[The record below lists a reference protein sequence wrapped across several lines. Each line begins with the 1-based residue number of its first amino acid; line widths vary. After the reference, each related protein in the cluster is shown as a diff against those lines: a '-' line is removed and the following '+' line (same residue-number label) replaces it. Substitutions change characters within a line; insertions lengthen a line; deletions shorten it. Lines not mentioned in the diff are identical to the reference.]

1 MAPYKTI
8 AVLASALSGNAYM
21 LSGPAAMPMRA
32 SFPTMNFPAVPG
44 SGNFPDEATRDEAPK
59 AAPKSGWTLTM
70 AGGVRTLDDVYAAQ
84 KKAKKA
90 YNGGQDGKSDLSR
103 YQKGWTT
110 N

>member
-70 AGGVRTLDDVYAAQ
+70 AGGTRTVEDVYAAQ
-84 KKAKKA
+84 KKAAKA
-90 YNGGQDGKSDLSR
+90 YIQKKDVELTSDKRNS
-103 YQKGWTT
+103 GWTT
-110 N
+110 K